1 MSLIEGPTLKR
12 TFEQSGLEDSQ
23 DQNGTTTSGEGRK
36 LVHLMQDA
44 DVDSEKTSLDS
55 LPIEI
60 LIDIASYLST
70 SELLSFRL
78 TNRTIEV
85 ALFNDFAAYY
95 FAKKQFMLT
104 AESLQCLVDISLHP
118 KLSTVLE
125 HVIISLD
132 KYRLDNIHLS
142 IPDNIAGHT
151 KAGRVSRYRQG
162 VYDQVALLN
171 AGQDRVLLTQA
182 FRNLKNLKTVGVRDF
197 NSGKRWRD
205 GEGAEWRA
213 YGVNTVIRETGMK
226 LDLFSGTQ
234 QMYNTIIQYPGAGTA
249 MAFSAKTFSTVLGAL
264 GSSGATPENIEVLL
278 RDRSHGLPDYA
289 FHVPQ
294 YLAPKVAPLLAGL
307 KTLLLTTDLGY
318 LPMLNANPP
327 QVTEPYSYVVG
338 YALRHFLSL
347 VPNLTHLR
355 LNFQRGQARNSSA
368 FLEWLASTDRHSGTQ
383 LLPKLVQLDL
393 GMMEFDGKSVNLPRR
408 VVGRFGK
415 TLKGVSFW
423 KTRLIET
430 REQVVALEQDKELKP
445 NWWAELLVQLP
456 KVAPGLNSISVGCLS
471 QQSRGQVIDI
481 SLNVSSAEGQKRPS
495 ITREYR
501 GEDMR
506 DLNRFKEMLEN
517 ELVVSWPEDASSD
530 ESDDDQG
537 KCHICGCTPCE
548 DYPY

>member
-1 MSLIEGPTLKR
+1 MKR
-12 TFEQSGLEDSQ
+12 TFEQSGLEDGQ
-23 DQNGTTTSGEGRK
+23 DQNGTTASSEGRK
-36 LVHLMQDA
+36 LVHLMKDSDA
-44 DVDSEKTSLDS
+44 DSQKASLDF

-85 ALFNDFAAYY
+85 ALFNDFAGYY

-132 KYRLDNIHLS
+132 KYRLDDIHLAF
-142 IPDNIAGHT
+142 PDNDATGT
-151 KAGRVSRYRQG
+151 KAGRAARYRQG

-171 AGQDRVLLTQA
+171 AGQDRELLTQA

-197 NSGKRWRD
+197 NNGKRWRD

-213 YGVNTVIRETGMK
+213 YGVNTIWRETGMK
-226 LDLFSGTQ
+226 LDLFSGTR
-234 QMYNTIIQYPGAGTA
+234 QMYSPLVQYPGAGTA
-249 MAFSAKTFSTVLGAL
+249 LAFSARAFSTVLGAL

-278 RDRSHGLPDYA
+278 RDRSNGLPDYA
-289 FHVPQ
+289 FHIPQ
-294 YLAPKVAPLLAGL
+294 YLAPKVAPLLARL
-307 KTLLLTTDLGY
+307 KTLLLTMDLGQ
-318 LPMLNANPP
+318 LAMLDANPP
-327 QVTEPYSYVVG
+327 QATEPYVVG

-355 LNFQRGQARNSSA
+355 LNFQKGQARTTSA
-368 FLEWLASTDRHSGTQ
+368 FLEWLASTDRHSDTQ
-383 LLPKLVQLDL
+383 LLPKLAQLDL
-393 GMMEFDGKSVNLPRR
+393 GMMEFDGVSVNLPRR

-415 TLKGVSFW
+415 TLRGVSFW
-423 KTRLIET
+423 KAGLIET
-430 REQVVALEQDKELKP
+430 REQQVALEQDKQLKP
-445 NWWAELLVQLP
+445 NRWAELLVQLP
-456 KVAPGLNSISVGCLS
+456 KVAPGLNRISVGCLS
-471 QQSRGQVIDI
+471 QQTRSQVIDVSLSV
-481 SLNVSSAEGQKRPS
+481 SLNVSSEQGQKRRP

-506 DLNRFKEMLEN
+506 DLNRFKEMLED
-517 ELVVSWPEDASSD
+517 ELVVPWYEDGSSD
-530 ESDDDQG
+530 EGEHDEG
-537 KCHICGCTPCE
+537 TCHICGYSPCE
-548 DYPY
+548 EYPY